1 MKNKLKMFL
10 RWAFWFLI
18 CFVVIYL
25 FVFFGGWK
33 LFKSRNPILIE
44 VGIAIPLSV
53 FVFAGNEAA
62 IELEKR
68 VKALEERLNKLEN
81 KDLKGDFNMFDS
93 TVDDVMAVYEQ
104 LKDRYDLV
112 LTTTS
117 ALDEGF
123 TIDCPIVVGKAHG
136 QIIEL
141 YEDGGVFVLEVMDAA
156 KTNGSHWHPNDV
168 ESAIDDIV
176 KFMEGKSDYKMCHFR
191 KV

>member
-141 YEDGGVFVLEVMDAA
+141 YEDGGDFVLDVMDAA
-156 KTNGSHWHPNDV
+156 KTKGSHWHPNDV

-176 KFMEGKSDYKMCHFR
+176 KFMEGKSDYKMCLFR
-191 KV
+191 NV

>member
-81 KDLKGDFNMFDS
+81 KDLKGNFNMFDS

-156 KTNGSHWHPNDV
+156 KTKGSHWHPRDV
-168 ESAIDDIV
+168 ECAIDDIV

>member
-1 MKNKLKMFL
+1 ML
-10 RWAFWFLI
+10 
-18 CFVVIYL
+18 CCDL
-25 FVFFGGWK
+25 FVC
-33 LFKSRNPILIE
+33 
-44 VGIAIPLSV
+44 
-53 FVFAGNEAA
+53 VFAGNEAA

-156 KTNGSHWHPNDV
+156 KTKGSHWHPKDV

-191 KV
+191 KM

>member
-10 RWAFWFLI
+10 RWTFWFLI

-25 FVFFGGWK
+25 FVLFGGWK

-44 VGIAIPLSV
+44 VGIAILLSV

-81 KDLKGDFNMFDS
+81 KDLKGDFNLFDS

-141 YEDGGVFVLEVMDAA
+141 YEDGGVFVLNVMDAA
-156 KTNGSHWHPNDV
+156 KTKGSHWHPNDV

>member
-81 KDLKGDFNMFDS
+81 KDLKEDFNMFDS

-141 YEDGGVFVLEVMDAA
+141 YEDGGDFVLDVMDAA
-156 KTNGSHWHPNDV
+156 KTKGSHWHPNDV

-191 KV
+191 NV